1 MSCVCNHSD
10 RPFPASTPR
19 DAPARCRLRSR
30 AQRCLRAT
38 RGCAP
43 PTRVVHIFCW
53 QACGHP
59 EAIQLKPLIY
69 RRFFR
74 RITKASGPC
83 DAPSAACCPQFLLA
97 SLWIS
102 CACAPQGIDPARFTA
117 ARQGNGQP
125 GGRLPVSEASARRR
139 REGGRRAGGTAGR
152 LPACGS
158 ASPGREPASAIGSDY
173 RSGWRDRGKVIH
185 SFCWQTCG
193 YRRTGIA
200 KPLIGREFFSILSER
215 PRVRH
220 EMGRT
225 EAAQAGAGA
234 TTATTA
240 RPGAP
245 TRGCRRRRLNAA
257 RASPSA
263 RWPWRAAPH
272 SPNAHARA
280 GPGRRSARRASRS
293 G

>member
-1 MSCVCNHSD
+1 MLLGAMSCVCNHSN

-69 RRFFR
+69 QRFFR

-139 REGGRRAGGTAGR
+139 REGGRRAGGT
-152 LPACGS
+152 PACV
-158 ASPGREPASAIGSDY
+158 RQ
-173 RSGWRDRGKVIH
+173 
-185 SFCWQTCG
+185 CLTWQ
-193 YRRTGIA
+193 
-200 KPLIGREFFSILSER
+200 
-215 PRVRH
+215 
-220 EMGRT
+220 
-225 EAAQAGAGA
+225 GAGIGD
-234 TTATTA
+234 
-240 RPGAP
+240 R
-245 TRGCRRRRLNAA
+245 
-257 RASPSA
+257 
-263 RWPWRAAPH
+263 
-272 SPNAHARA
+272 
-280 GPGRRSARRASRS
+280 
-293 G
+293 